1 MSSKKTPIATAIDI
15 TAIAIA
21 GIKMKYKD
29 VSIISIEDKA
39 RLEVLDGTD
48 KMLRAFLPSERS
60 AIEAAYD
67 QGDTDRMNHER
78 GKESKFVSKKQYYIN
93 TYDTYQTQKDN
104 G

>member
-1 MSSKKTPIATAIDI
+1 MSSKKTPIGEL
-15 TAIAIA
+15 IAW
-21 GIKMKYKD
+21 
-29 VSIISIEDKA
+29 VSKEKTFSSHQRHILKEK
-39 RLEVLDGTD
+39 LES
-48 KMLRAFLPSERS
+48 MLLVERS

-93 TYDTYQTQKDN
+93 TYDTYPTQKDN